1 MATTLLGEACSA
13 MLARSYFVRLWATI
27 GTIAT
32 TTSMEN
38 QEIIGRVIAVGEM
51 KSWSSGE
58 AEALAVRHQALV
70 YAAVPS
76 GGEAWRR

>member
-1 MATTLLGEACSA
+1 MATTLLGGACSA

-51 KSWSSGE
+51 KSWGSGE

-76 GGEAWRR
+76 GGE